1 MKKEKIM
8 LMKKKR
14 IGKRYAFYRFSL
26 IALLSIFA
34 IFATSCKDDDEG
46 MKVPCM
52 NHSDNKY
59 YLSNTPEMVDSLYEM
74 NEQSYHLW
82 SLSIYNKETHES
94 IGDVFFSSQNENDI
108 LDAKGN
114 KLGEVKY
121 GKNDV
126 MEININNFCTFKR
139 KIDSQKGKMY
149 IITPT
154 QNKRNDI
161 CVYINIMLDK
171 GGPTTVTIQ

>member
-1 MKKEKIM
+1 M

-14 IGKRYAFYRFSL
+14 IGKRLACYSFSL

-34 IFATSCKDDDEG
+34 ILATSCKDHDEG
-46 MKVPCM
+46 MIVPCM

-59 YLSNTPEMVDSLYEM
+59 YLSNTPEKVDSLYEV

-82 SLSIYNKETHES
+82 SLGIYNKETHES
-94 IGDVFFSSQNENDI
+94 IGEITFSSQNENDI
-108 LDAKGN
+108 FDEKGN

-126 MEININNFCTFKR
+126 MEINIYNFCTLKR
-139 KIDSQKGKMY
+139 KLDSQKGKMY
-149 IITPT
+149 IITPAKD
-154 QNKRNDI
+154 KRNDI
-161 CVYINIMLDK
+161 YIGINLILDK
-171 GGPTTVTIQ
+171 GIGGGITIY

>member
-1 MKKEKIM
+1 
-8 LMKKKR
+8 MKKKR

-26 IALLSIFA
+26 IALLSILA
-34 IFATSCKDDDEG
+34 IFATSCKDDAEDI
-46 MKVPCM
+46 KVPCM
-52 NHSDNKY
+52 NHSDNSY
-59 YLSNTPEMVDSLYEM
+59 YLSNSPEEVDSLYEIY
-74 NEQSYHLW
+74 EQPYHLR

-126 MEININNFCTFKR
+126 IEIYIYNFCTLKR
-139 KIDSQKGKMY
+139 KLDSQKGKMY
-149 IITPT
+149 IITPDKD
-154 QNKRNDI
+154 KRNDI
-161 CVYINIMLDK
+161 YTSINLILDK
-171 GGPTTVTIQ
+171 GIGGGITIY